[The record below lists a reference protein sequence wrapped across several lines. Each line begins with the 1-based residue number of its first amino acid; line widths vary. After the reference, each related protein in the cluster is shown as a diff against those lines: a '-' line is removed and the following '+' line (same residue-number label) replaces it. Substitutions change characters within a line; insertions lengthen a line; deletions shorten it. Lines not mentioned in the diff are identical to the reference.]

1 MDFFNKKETRILEI
15 TQDLEAAF
23 GMLDDDHDA
32 KLTIPQVRDWVHWI
46 KISKRLNSRFKP
58 QLVPMK
64 HDETNLIIN
73 KMYTP

>member
-32 KLTIPQVRDWVHWI
+32 KLTIPQVREWVHWMT
-46 KISKRLNSRFKP
+46 

-64 HDETNLIIN
+64 HDETHLIIN